1 MSTSRQKMI
10 RALRA
15 AFPHTLPVL
24 TGFSCLGMA
33 YGVLMAGKGYGPLYS
48 TLMSA
53 VAFCGSMQYVAITLL
68 TIPFDPVSAFVMSL
82 MVNARHLFY
91 GLSMLP
97 KYKGMGKIRNV
108 LIYLLC
114 DETFSISCTVP
125 PPPEVEPAYFYA
137 AISLLDYS
145 YWVAATFVGGVL
157 GSVMRMET
165 NGLDFV
171 LTALFVVLFLDQW
184 QRKENRLSALIGLGS
199 AIVCLLVF
207 GKGGFIIPAMG
218 CMVAALLAGRR
229 LLCR

>member
-1 MSTSRQKMI
+1 MSASRQKMAM
-10 RALRA
+10 ALRA

-24 TGFSCLGMA
+24 TGFTCLGMA
-33 YGVLMAGKGYGPLYS
+33 YGVLMAGKGYGPFYA

-68 TIPFDPVSAFVMSL
+68 IISFDPVSAFLMSL

-97 KYKGMGKIRNV
+97 RYRDMGKLRNV

-114 DETFSISCTVP
+114 DETFSIACTVA
-125 PPPEVEPAYFYA
+125 PPPEAKPAHFYA
-137 AISLLDYS
+137 VISLLDYF
-145 YWVAATFVGGVL
+145 YWVAATFLGGL
-157 GSVMRMET
+157 LSSLIRMET

-184 QRKENRLSALIGLGS
+184 QRKENRASAIIGLAS
-199 AIVCLLVF
+199 AAVSLLVF
-207 GKGGFIIPAMG
+207 GRGGFILPAMG
-218 CMVAALLAGRR
+218 SMVAALLMGRR
-229 LLCR
+229 RLCR